1 MSPDITEAPDLEA
14 AIRALGERLGGAMAP
29 IIEAAGGAAAGPQR
43 IAEALGV
50 DKVLVSRV
58 LKSLRTDD
66 PVSRLHHSPGP
77 DPLRRAIKGARRRL
91 DVDESAAA
99 EALAAAD
106 EFETFLSERIGDR
119 SALTSLLAAWSPEV
133 RQEFELRRKQAA
145 WRAISELR
153 GVSVDLDVSAVLVHP
168 SATAGRLDVTWLLGL
183 IGLRRLRPGV
193 TVEATTQRITED
205 DDARCPLDLDGAP
218 LRDRAPGQ
226 LTEFCTHPPA
236 RIRAERTGDLLRYVL
251 AGDDYGPGAE
261 ADLLLAEV
269 NEAELVASVPPGSGR
284 RAWFYADV
292 TTPSKKLVLDVVV
305 HRDIYPGAA
314 PELLLYDTASKGIAD
329 VNDRSRDPDRLDLF
343 EQLRTLEGGPGDAG
357 LREFPHHGRLLA
369 HVLDRRGLR
378 AADFAVHRVEID
390 YPLHG
395 MQAAVAFAAPERG
408 AERGAE

>member
-1 MSPDITEAPDLEA
+1 MSPEATEAPDLEG

-29 IIEAAGGAAAGPQR
+29 LIEAAGGAAAGPQR
-43 IAEALGV
+43 VAEALGV
-50 DKVLVSRV
+50 DKVLASRL
-58 LKSLRTDD
+58 LKSLRTED

-91 DVDESAAA
+91 GADAAAVSAALSA
-99 EALAAAD
+99 VD
-106 EFETFLSERIGDR
+106 DFETFLADRIGDR

-145 WRAISELR
+145 WRAVSELR
-153 GVSVDLDVSAVLVHP
+153 GVSVDLDVSSVLIHP
-168 SATAGRLDVTWLLGL
+168 SRRTDRLDVTWLLGL

-205 DDARCPLDLDGAP
+205 GDARRPLDLDGAP
-218 LRDRAPGQ
+218 LRDRAPSQ
-226 LTEFCTHPPA
+226 LIEFCTHPPA

-292 TTPSKKLVLDVVV
+292 TTPAKKLVLDVVL
-305 HRDIYPGAA
+305 HRDVYPGAA

-343 EQLRTLEGGPGDAG
+343 EHVRTLERGLDDIA
-357 LREFPHHGRLLA
+357 LREFPHHERLLA
-369 HVLDRRGLR
+369 HVLERRGLR
-378 AADFAVHRVEID
+378 AEDFAVHRVEID

-395 MQAAVAFAAPERG
+395 MQVSVAFAAPERSV
-408 AERGAE
+408 E

>member
-1 MSPDITEAPDLEA
+1 MSPEATEAPDLEA

-29 IIEAAGGAAAGPQR
+29 LIDAAGGAEAGPQR
-43 IAEALGV
+43 VAEALGV
-50 DKVLVSRV
+50 DKVLASRI

-91 DVDESAAA
+91 DADADAVAA
-99 EALAAAD
+99 ALAAAD
-106 EFETFLSERIGDR
+106 DFETFLAERIGDR

-153 GVSVDLDVSAVLVHP
+153 GVSVDLDVSAVLIHP
-168 SATAGRLDVTWLLGL
+168 SERADRLDVTWLLGL

-193 TVEATTQRITED
+193 TVEATTQRITEEH
-205 DDARCPLDLDGAP
+205 DARRPLDLDGAP
-218 LRDRAPGQ
+218 LRDREPSQ
-226 LTEFCTHPPA
+226 LVEFCTHPPA

-269 NEAELVASVPPGSGR
+269 NEAELVARVPAGSGR

-292 TTPSKKLVLDVVV
+292 NIPAKKLVLDVVV
-305 HRDIYPGAA
+305 HRDVYPGAA

-343 EQLRTLEGGPGDAG
+343 EQVVTLEGGLAEAG
-357 LREFPHHGRLLA
+357 LREFEPHGRLLA
-369 HVLDRRGLR
+369 HVLERRGL
-378 AADFAVHRVEID
+378 AAEDFAVHRVAID

-395 MQAAVAFAAPERG
+395 MQAAVAFAAPER
-408 AERGAE
+408 AAD